1 MARALPLVIAAAAVG
16 LLIAAERARAQHTH
30 PGQPRPLVEATTPPP
45 STDGPD
51 AGSDSGSGSEPIA
64 TEGEEHPT
72 ELESTAPLLDRPHHP
87 EDAKPGRR
95 SLEEIAT
102 VGFEPGPLERR
113 LQSYLPLFKRLAG
126 KFADRLPL
134 PLGFDFAFVKQWNKQ
149 LFTSNQITF
158 RDRTFNVPSDDFS
171 QLRNDSTSF
180 VGVLDA
186 WILPFLNI
194 YGVAGYTTG
203 ELDFSV
209 TLPEFGNLSLD
220 VDKKFHGYTAG
231 GGGLVGGA
239 YNNFFGL
246 VDVTYVTSDLNIF
259 TENVETFAV
268 APRIGYEHVLGRLK
282 GAISVGA
289 NYYRQ
294 STLRASTF
302 EFGDETIDIDFRVAE
317 KNPWN
322 GAVALRAVLFHRF
335 DVAVSGGFGSRRAL
349 IARAGFRF

>member
-1 MARALPLVIAAAAVG
+1 MVRALPLVIAAAAVSFA
-16 LLIAAERARAQHTH
+16 ISAERARAQHTH
-30 PGQPRPLVEATTPPP
+30 PGQPKPPVETEA
-45 STDGPD
+45 PD
-51 AGSDSGSGSEPIA
+51 APADDRDAPAAPGSESTA
-64 TEGEEHPT
+64 AEGEEQPT
-72 ELESTAPLLDRPHHP
+72 ELESTAPLLDRTHHA
-87 EDAKPGRR
+87 EEAKPGRR

-113 LQSYLPLFKRLAG
+113 LQSHLPLFKRLAG

-149 LFTSNQITF
+149 LFTSNQVTF

-180 VGVLDA
+180 IGVFDA

-209 TLPEFGNLSLD
+209 TLPEFGNLSFD
-220 VDKKFHGYTAG
+220 VERKFHGYTAG

-349 IARAGFRF
+349 IARAGVRF